1 MYVLVVE
8 DERRLAQVIRK
19 VLEEEGHTV
28 DVAYDGEE
36 GLAMA
41 MDGSH
46 DIIVLDILLPGI
58 DGIEVC
64 RLLRANRIDTPVL
77 LLTALDA
84 VEDRVRGLDAGADDY
99 LPKPFAF
106 QELLAR
112 LRALSRRRVQAREAD
127 RLETADLVLHLRRRR
142 AERGGKRIELSP
154 KEFALLEFLMRN
166 EGPRCYPHPDPGP
179 RLGIRLLA
187 GVQPGGRVRH
197 LSSAQGRPGSRSQAD
212 PHRTRS
218 RLRCRRL
225 ACSTRRGGV
234 SLSGSFLSWAPL
246 WRLLVSRCTSR
257 RALRCSIR

>member
-64 RLLRANRIDTPVL
+64 RRLRANRIDTPVL

-112 LRALSRRRVQAREAD
+112 LRALSRRRVQPREAD

-142 AERGGKRIELSP
+142 AERGGRIIELSP

-166 EGPRCYPHPDPGP
+166 EG
-179 RLGIRLLA
+179 
-187 GVQPGGRVRH
+187 RVVT
-197 LSSAQGRPGSRSQAD
+197 
-212 PHRTRS
+212 RTQILDHVWGYDYS
-218 RLRCRRL
+218 PESNLVDVYVTYLRRKVDRGHDRRL
-225 ACSTRRGGV
+225 IRTVRGVGYAV
-234 SLSGSFLSWAPL
+234 GD
-246 WRLLVSRCTSR
+246 
-257 RALRCSIR
+257 